1 VDDGLATGATAVA
14 AVRWARGRGATRIV
28 VAVPVAPLPTVRR
41 LEREA
46 DEVVVL
52 AAPPDFRAVGEWY
65 EGFGQTTDEEVLAV
79 MERAS
84 GRD

>member
-1 VDDGLATGATAVA
+1 
-14 AVRWARGRGATRIV
+14 
-28 VAVPVAPLPTVRR
+28 

-52 AAPPDFRAVGEWY
+52 AAPADFRAVGEWY